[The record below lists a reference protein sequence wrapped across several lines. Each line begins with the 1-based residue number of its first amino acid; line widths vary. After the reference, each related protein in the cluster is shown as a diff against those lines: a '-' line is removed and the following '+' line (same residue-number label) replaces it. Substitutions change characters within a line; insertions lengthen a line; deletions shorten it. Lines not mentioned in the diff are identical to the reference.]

1 MARRFNFV
9 ATGIGSLPFTD
20 TGEACRLIFQYL
32 PHAPHW
38 PQLPNIDAREGMIEQ
53 FLEGAPGVAEKGG
66 KPFLR
71 PLEPYEEW
79 ERFYQGYEAI
89 DLDAFAI
96 SKERGEGFYA
106 FLEELGRRKSF
117 PFIKGQVTGPI
128 TLGLTLKDEAGA
140 AAFFNP
146 DLRDMLVK
154 LTTMKARW
162 QEAAFK
168 RLVPNAETITIFDE
182 PILSSYGSAFMNV
195 SRADVISC
203 LREAIAPLQGL
214 KGVHICG
221 NTDWP
226 MIMEIGLDI
235 IHFDAYKDLSS
246 VLLYAEPLRRYLAAG
261 RAISWG
267 IVPTDE
273 EALKGA
279 VPSQLAARL
288 LEGFE
293 QIMQEGLAQDVLAG
307 GSLIAP
313 SCGAGS
319 LSEQGARKVYEM
331 TAAVAGILRKEL
343 APLGSETY
351 QGQGCEQLNA

>member
-1 MARRFNFV
+1 MPSSCARRSWESLRAMSRRFNFV

-20 TGEACRLIFQYL
+20 PGEACRLIFAQM
-32 PHAPHW
+32 PDAPHW
-38 PQLPNIDAREGMIEQ
+38 PQLPKAGPCEGMIEQ
-53 FLEGAPGVAEKGG
+53 FLEGAPGVADKGG

-79 ERFYQGYEAI
+79 ERFYLAYEEG

-96 SKERGEGFYA
+96 SKERARGFYA
-106 FLEELGRRKSF
+106 FLEEVARRES
-117 PFIKGQVTGPI
+117 PLFIKGQVTGPI

-140 AAFFNP
+140 AAFFHP

-154 LTTMKARW
+154 LATMKAKW
-162 QEAAFK
+162 QEAAFQ
-168 RLVPNAETITIFDE
+168 RLAPNAEQIIIFDE

-203 LREAIAPLQGL
+203 LREVIAPLQGL

-246 VLLYAEPLRRYLAAG
+246 LLLYAEPLRHYLAEG
-261 RAISWG
+261 GAISWG

-273 EALKGA
+273 QALKA
-279 VPSQLAARL
+279 AEATELAARL
-288 LEGFE
+288 LQGFA
-293 QIMQEGLAQDVLAG
+293 QLIQEGLAQDILAAG
-307 GSLIAP
+307 ALIAP

-319 LSEQGARKVYEM
+319 LSGQAAIKVYQLTKE
-331 TAAVAGILRKEL
+331 ISDLLRGRAE
-343 APLGSETY
+343 
-351 QGQGCEQLNA
+351 

>member
-1 MARRFNFV
+1 MPSSRARRSWESLRAMSRRFNFT

-20 TGEACRLIFQYL
+20 TEEACRLIFEQM
-32 PHAPHW
+32 PDAPHW
-38 PQLPNIDAREGMIEQ
+38 PQLPKVSPREGMIEQ
-53 FLEGAPGVAEKGG
+53 FLEGAPGVVEKGG
-66 KPFLR
+66 KLSLR

-89 DLDAFAI
+89 DLDVFAI
-96 SKERGEGFYA
+96 SQERGRGFYA
-106 FLEELGRRKSF
+106 FLEQVARRES
-117 PFIKGQVTGPI
+117 PLFIKGQVTGPI
-128 TLGLTLKDEAGA
+128 TLGLTLKDEEGA

-154 LTTMKARW
+154 LSGMKARW

-168 RLVPNAETITIFDE
+168 RLAPQAETIIIFDE

-203 LREAIAPLQGL
+203 LREAMAPLQGL
-214 KGVHICG
+214 KGIHICG

-235 IHFDAYKDLSS
+235 VHFDAYKDLSS
-246 VLLYAEPLRRYLAAG
+246 LLLYAEPLRRYLTEG
-261 RAISWG
+261 GAISWG

-273 EALKGA
+273 EALKTA
-279 VPSQLAARL
+279 EAPPLAARL
-288 LEGFE
+288 QQGFA
-293 QIMQEGLAQDVLAG
+293 QLIREGLAQDTLTA

-319 LSEQGARKVYEM
+319 LSEQGARRVYEL
-331 TAAVAGILRKEL
+331 TAAVVKILRRDL
-343 APLGSETY
+343 TS
-351 QGQGCEQLNA
+351 

>member
-1 MARRFNFV
+1 MSRRFNFV

-20 TGEACRLIFQYL
+20 PGEACRLIFAQM
-32 PHAPHW
+32 PEAPHW
-38 PQLPNIDAREGMIEQ
+38 PQLPKVSPREGMIEQ
-53 FLEGAPGVAEKGG
+53 FLEGAPGVVEKGG
-66 KPFLR
+66 KLSLR

-79 ERFYQGYEAI
+79 ERFYQGYEEGNL
-89 DLDAFAI
+89 DLFAI
-96 SKERGEGFYA
+96 SKERARGFYA
-106 FLEELGRRKSF
+106 FVEEVARRES
-117 PFIKGQVTGPI
+117 PLFIKGQVTGPI

-140 AAFFNP
+140 AAFFHP

-154 LTTMKARW
+154 LATMKARW
-162 QEAAFK
+162 QEAAFQ
-168 RLVPNAETITIFDE
+168 RLAPNAEQIIIFDE

-203 LREAIAPLQGL
+203 LREAVAPLQGL

-246 VLLYAEPLRRYLAAG
+246 LLLYAEPLRSYLTEG
-261 RAISWG
+261 GAISWG

-273 EALKGA
+273 EALKA
-279 VPSQLAARL
+279 AEATELAARL
-288 LEGFE
+288 KQGFA
-293 QIMQEGLAQDVLAG
+293 QLAKEGLAQDILAA

-313 SCGAGS
+313 SCGAGF
-319 LSEQGARKVYEM
+319 LSEQGARRVYAL
-331 TAAVAGILRKEL
+331 TATVSEILRRDL
-343 APLGSETY
+343 TS
-351 QGQGCEQLNA
+351 

>member
-1 MARRFNFV
+1 MSRRFNFV
-9 ATGIGSLPFTD
+9 VTGIGSLPFTD
-20 TGEACRLIFQYL
+20 AGEACRLIFEQM
-32 PHAPHW
+32 PEAPHW
-38 PQLPNIDAREGMIEQ
+38 PQLPKVSPREGMIEQ

-66 KPFLR
+66 KLFLR
-71 PLEPYEEW
+71 ALEPYEEW
-79 ERFYQGYEAI
+79 ERFYQAYEAV

-96 SKERGEGFYA
+96 GEERGQGFYA
-106 FLEELGRRKSF
+106 FSEELGRRKTPAF
-117 PFIKGQVTGPI
+117 VKGQVTGPI

-154 LTTMKARW
+154 LATMKARW
-162 QEAAFK
+162 QEAAFQ
-168 RLVPNAETITIFDE
+168 RLAPQAETIIIFDE

-195 SRADVISC
+195 SCADVISC
-203 LREAIAPLQGL
+203 LSEASAPLQGL

-246 VLLYAEPLRRYLAAG
+246 VLLYAEPLRSYLTQG
-261 RAISWG
+261 GAISWG

-273 EALKGA
+273 EALKTA
-279 VPSQLAARL
+279 DPPELAARL
-288 LEGFE
+288 LQGFA
-293 QIMQEGLAQDVLAG
+293 QLTKEGLAHDLISR

-319 LSEQGARKVYEM
+319 LSEQGARRVYEM
-331 TAAVAGILRKEL
+331 TAAVAAILRERM
-343 APLGSETY
+343 G
-351 QGQGCEQLNA
+351 

>member
-1 MARRFNFV
+1 MSKRFNFV

-20 TGEACRLIFQYL
+20 PAKACRLIFEQL
-32 PHAPHW
+32 PDAPHW
-38 PQLPNIDAREGMIEQ
+38 PQLPKASPREGMIDQ

-66 KPFLR
+66 KLYLR

-79 ERFYQGYEAI
+79 ERFYQGYEAG

-96 SKERGEGFYA
+96 SKERGRGFYA
-106 FLEELGRRKSF
+106 FLEQVARRE
-117 PFIKGQVTGPI
+117 PPLFIKGQVTGPI
-128 TLGLTLKDEAGA
+128 TLGLSLKDESGA
-140 AAFFNP
+140 AAFFHQ

-154 LTTMKARW
+154 LVGMKARW
-162 QEAAFK
+162 QEAAFQ
-168 RLVPNAETITIFDE
+168 RLAANAETIIIFDE

-203 LREAIAPLQGL
+203 LREAITPLQGL

-246 VLLYAEPLRRYLAAG
+246 VLLYAEPLRRFLTG
-261 RAISWG
+261 GGAISWG

-273 EALKGA
+273 QALKA
-279 VPSQLAARL
+279 AEATELAARL
-288 LEGFE
+288 QQGFA
-293 QIMQEGLAQDVLAG
+293 QLAQGGLAQDILAG

-319 LSEQGARKVYEM
+319 LSEKGAIKVYQLTRE
-331 TAAVAGILRKEL
+331 VSNLLRGRAG
-343 APLGSETY
+343 
-351 QGQGCEQLNA
+351 

>member
-1 MARRFNFV
+1 MSRRFNFV
-9 ATGIGSLPFTD
+9 ATGIGSLPFTEA
-20 TGEACRLIFQYL
+20 GEACRLIFQYL
-32 PHAPHW
+32 PEAPHW
-38 PQLPNIDAREGMIEQ
+38 PQLPKVSLREGMIEQ
-53 FLEGAPGVAEKGG
+53 FLEGAPGVVEKGG

-154 LTTMKARW
+154 LATMKARW
-162 QEAAFK
+162 QEAAFQ
-168 RLVPNAETITIFDE
+168 RLVPNAVQIIIFDE

-203 LREAIAPLQGL
+203 LRETIAPLAGL

-246 VLLYAEPLRRYLAAG
+246 VLLYAEPLRHYLAEG
-261 RAISWG
+261 GAISWG

-279 VPSQLAARL
+279 EASQLAARL
-288 LEGFE
+288 TQGFA
-293 QIMQEGLAQDVLAG
+293 QLAREGLGQELLSR

-319 LSEQGARKVYEM
+319 LTEQAAIKVYRLTKEVSDLLRGR
-331 TAAVAGILRKEL
+331 AA
-343 APLGSETY
+343 
-351 QGQGCEQLNA
+351 